1 MKICVFHDYFGA
13 IGGGEKVA
21 LTISK
26 LFNADVITTDV
37 DAVPEE
43 FRNKVISLGETIK
56 LPPLKQIDAS
66 LKFYFSDFPDYDFYI
81 LSGNWVMFAS
91 KRHIPNLLY
100 CYTPPR
106 AFYDLY
112 GDYLKKR
119 NILTKPAFI
128 LWVKFHRKWA
138 ERMLKHIDKVVCISQ
153 NIKSRCKNFWG
164 IDAEVIYPPVETSKF
179 KFKCYGDF
187 WLSVNRIYPEKRI
200 ELQLEVFKKLQD
212 EKLYIVGWFS
222 KGDHA
227 ERYAR
232 KIMKIAPD
240 NVKFLGS
247 VSEEELIDLYSRCK
261 GLLCTAKDEDFGLT
275 PIEAMASGKPV
286 IAVNEGGFKETV
298 INEKTGYLV
307 NADVNEIIDAM
318 KKVSKNPDKFKKDCF
333 RRAKEFDIS
342 IFKNKIKDAIR
353 IVKKNFKNNTC

>member
-21 LTISK
+21 LAISK
-26 LFNADVITTDV
+26 LFNADIITTDV

-81 LSGNWVMFAS
+81 LSGNWAMFAS
-91 KRHIPNLLY
+91 KRHSPNLLY
-100 CYTPPR
+100 CYTPTR

-128 LWVKFHRKWA
+128 LWVKFHRNWT
-138 ERMLKHIDKVVCISQ
+138 ERMLKNINKVVCISQ
-153 NIKSRCKNFWG
+153 NIKSRCKRFWG

-200 ELQLEVFKKLQD
+200 ELQLEVFKRLRD
-212 EKLYIVGWFS
+212 EVLYIVGWFS

-227 ERYAR
+227 EKYAR
-232 KIMKIAPD
+232 EIMKTAPE
-240 NVKFLGS
+240 NVKFLRS
-247 VSEEELIDLYSRCK
+247 VSDEELIDLYSRCK

-275 PIEAMASGKPV
+275 PVEAMASGKPV
-286 IAVNEGGFKETV
+286 VAVDEGGFRESV
-298 INEKTGYLV
+298 IHGKTGFLV
-307 NADVNEIIDAM
+307 NADVNEIIEAM
-318 KKVSKNPDKFKKDCF
+318 RKVSENPERFKEDCF
-333 RRAKEFDIS
+333 RRAKDFDVGKFYS
-342 IFKNKIKDAIR
+342 RIKAAIDG
-353 IVKKNFKNNTC
+353 IKKNF